1 MGGPEEDPE
10 AKKDR
15 LRQRRLSMLDRRET
29 SEEAAGGLT
38 SDLRAVYGL
47 KGLSMFGARGTSKKP
62 AAKTGVS
69 SLGFGPAQA
78 RVPSDR

>member
-1 MGGPEEDPE
+1 MGPKEDPE

-15 LRQRRLSMLDRRET
+15 ERQRRMSVLDRRET

-47 KGLSMFGARGTSKKP
+47 KGLSMFGARGTSKP
-62 AAKTGVS
+62 AAAKTGTAATSPRPVH
-69 SLGFGPAQA
+69 
-78 RVPSDR
+78 DR